1 MRLPDREES
10 LDLVDIGKRPHH
22 SPSGSEVALRAV
34 TGIGAPQLPAS
45 KRCTGSES
53 APVLLLS
60 PRVRQLQFLAEIVEL
75 SKSWPE

>member
-34 TGIGAPQLPAS
+34 TGIGAP
-45 KRCTGSES
+45 
-53 APVLLLS
+53 
-60 PRVRQLQFLAEIVEL
+60 
-75 SKSWPE
+75 